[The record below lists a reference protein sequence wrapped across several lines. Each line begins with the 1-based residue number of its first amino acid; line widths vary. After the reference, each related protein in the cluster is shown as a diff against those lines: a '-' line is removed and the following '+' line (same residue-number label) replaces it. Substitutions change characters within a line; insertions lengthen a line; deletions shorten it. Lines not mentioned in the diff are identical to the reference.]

1 MKLLL
6 DENIAPRLASALQDV
21 YPETAHVRE
30 VGLKS
35 ESDDR
40 VWAFAQANELVIVS
54 KDSDFRQRS
63 FTLGFPPKVVW
74 LNIGNCSTGY
84 IERLLRDRY
93 NEMLEFGKDLAA
105 DLLILRR

>member
-1 MKLLL
+1 MF
-6 DENIAPRLASALQDV
+6 IPRQLTFASWVSNQ
-21 YPETAHVRE
+21 
-30 VGLKS
+30 S
-35 ESDDR
+35 
-40 VWAFAQANELVIVS
+40 VIVP

-105 DLLILRR
+105 ALLMLQR